1 MLANVESCKENL
13 VHCCSSS
20 SINGLIFVACCQIA
34 QVLTM
39 NRILISLLICLIP
52 LISWAQII
60 IATSNGNQLKLTS
73 EGEWEEVWETL
84 PNQAEYNSFT
94 LPEESRALLKTNNA
108 KFGIQ
113 FNSEKWDVLSGSHFP
128 GSGFENFE
136 FEFSH
141 RKSLA
146 IGLLMTDPYP
156 ASIEKVI
163 SRSLNQIKETAT
175 ELTVAYGEVFSVNKK
190 TVYMVILQTVE
201 HGIPLTYYN
210 YYYSGDEGSVQF
222 LGYCNQ
228 KVFWKYEDDIK
239 DLLNGFL
246 VLN

>member
-1 MLANVESCKENL
+1 MIRNL
-13 VHCCSSS
+13 
-20 SINGLIFVACCQIA
+20 IGLF
-34 QVLTM
+34 
-39 NRILISLLICLIP
+39 ICLIP
-52 LISWAQII
+52 LIARAQII

-84 PNQAEYNSFT
+84 PDQVEYNSFA
-94 LPEESRALLKTNNA
+94 LPVGSEAILKTNDE
-108 KFGIQ
+108 KFAIQ
-113 FNSEKWDVLSGSHFP
+113 FNSQKWDVLRGTHFP
-128 GSGFENFE
+128 GPGFENFE

-141 RKSLA
+141 RKSFA
-146 IGLLMTDPYP
+146 TGLLVADPNP

-175 ELTVAYGEVFSVNKK
+175 ELTVAYGEVFRVNKK
-190 TVYMVILQTVE
+190 TIYMVILQTVE

-210 YYYSGDEGSVQF
+210 YYYSGDEGTVQF